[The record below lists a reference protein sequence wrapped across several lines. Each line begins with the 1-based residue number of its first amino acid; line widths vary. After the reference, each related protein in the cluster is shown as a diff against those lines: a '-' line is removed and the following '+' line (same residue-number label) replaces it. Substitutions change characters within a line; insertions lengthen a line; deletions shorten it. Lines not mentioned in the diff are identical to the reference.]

1 MQIAIDGPA
10 SAGKSTVAKKL
21 AHNLNYMYLD
31 TGAMY
36 RGVTLEFLKDDID
49 LTNEELISQKLKNI
63 NLTFE
68 TVDNQQHILIN
79 GVDKGQ
85 EIRSVAVTNL
95 VSDVA
100 SIKQVRE
107 FLVAEQRRI
116 AGKHNVVMDGR
127 DIGTTVLPNAEVKVF
142 MLASVEERA
151 QRRLLDYQRS
161 GEEISLSQIEKD
173 IKSRDYKDQHRAISP
188 LVKATDAVELDTTSL
203 SIDEVV
209 EKLKKIIEKR

>member
-1 MQIAIDGPA
+1 M
-10 SAGKSTVAKKL
+10 
-21 AHNLNYMYLD
+21 
-31 TGAMY
+31 
-36 RGVTLEFLKDDID
+36 
-49 LTNEELISQKLKNI
+49 
-63 NLTFE
+63 
-68 TVDNQQHILIN
+68 
-79 GVDKGQ
+79 
-85 EIRSVAVTNL
+85 AVTNL

-209 EKLKKIIEKR
+209 EKLKKIIEKKGKKKLVIY